1 MIYATVADLV
11 ARYGADA
18 LAPAGDRDGDGA
30 LDTAALEAALR
41 DASSEIDLYIL
52 RAGRTPPQANPAA
65 WLILTCCELAL
76 WRLPETVAQSAERT
90 EERYKQAIERLKL
103 LDEVPNIPLQEAEGG
118 TLPTAEAGTGGAAFT
133 GDARLF
139 SRDNLADL

>member
-30 LDTAALEAALR
+30 LDTATLDAVLR

-52 RAGRTPPQANPAA
+52 RAGRTPPLANPAA
-65 WLILTCCELAL
+65 WLILTACELAL
-76 WRLPETVAQSAERT
+76 WRLPETVAQSVERT
-90 EERYKQAIERLKL
+90 EERYKQAIDRLKL
-103 LDEVPNIPLQEAEGG
+103 LDEVPNIPLEEGAG
-118 TLPTAEAGTGGAAFT
+118 GSLPTNAAGTGGAVFT
-133 GDARLF
+133 GDVRLF
-139 SRDNLADL
+139 SRDSLAGL

>member
-65 WLILTCCELAL
+65 WLILTACELAL

-90 EERYKQAIERLKL
+90 SARYNQAIERLKL

-118 TLPTAEAGTGGAAFT
+118 ILPTAEAGTGGAAFT

-139 SRDNLADL
+139 SRDNLAGL